1 MIILMIIV
9 SLSNYNLYITLQ
21 VASFPSSFSLQ
32 RTAISVIC
40 LLYRDRCHSP
50 KKAPAFPREASAG
63 LRAQKKNIFF
73 HNKTLYNDN
82 LYIMKTWWLN
92 AWIFRLFFSSKKSW
106 ESIRSIFAWVCF
118 FRRPASTLKQKGC
131 FRFSNLS
138 PVPLEVQHFEAS
150 LILLSETSRSWKK
163 ISFALPKI
171 QISFNHLTQTFLPS
185 VYVLES

>member
-1 MIILMIIV
+1 MIIV
-9 SLSNYNLYITLQ
+9 SLSNYNLYNFASSIVPLVILIAANSDFSHLSPVSWQ
-21 VASFPSSFSLQ
+21 VPQ
-32 RTAISVIC
+32 
-40 LLYRDRCHSP
+40 P
-50 KKAPAFPREASAG
+50 QEGAG
-63 LRAQKKNIFF
+63 LSARGLCWLAGTKK
-73 HNKTLYNDN
+73 KT
-82 LYIMKTWWLN
+82 
-92 AWIFRLFFSSKKSW
+92 FFSITKSFTTTTFISWKRGGWMHEFLGFFCSKKSW

-163 ISFALPKI
+163 NSFALPKN
-171 QISFNHLTQTFLPS
+171 QISFSHLTQTFLPS